1 MNITLSKTSDVWRI
15 LIVDAAILA
24 IICLV
29 PTLSH
34 LFSVPIYKLN
44 PMTLCLLAGMLLVND
59 RRNAFLLALV
69 LPLVSMLISG
79 MPTPLKCVYG
89 GRACDYCCCFPTGGK
104 SNGLVCVDF
113 VRNDLRQS
121 CVLCAEGADSVA
133 GCVDRNKHLA
143 ASGSSSGICIAVWS
157 DKRICQ
163 NEKMRF
169 GRGC

>member
-79 MPTPLKCVYG
+79 MPTPLKCVCMVAELATIVAVFQLAENRMG
-89 GRACDYCCCFPTGGK
+89 
-104 SNGLVCVDF
+104 SF
-113 VRNDLRQS
+113 VS
-121 CVLCAEGADSVA
+121 ILCAMICGKAVYYVLKALIVSPAVLIGTSIWLQVALLVASALLFGAIKGFA
-133 GCVDRNKHLA
+133 KT
-143 ASGSSSGICIAVWS
+143 
-157 DKRICQ
+157 K
-163 NEKMRF
+163 K
-169 GRGC
+169 